1 MVDENISFP
10 QADSDLNAVDQHSYS
25 EGVPHEVFIPE
36 NPGLP
41 VDSLGRSLLEASQSK
56 RNVATSLIRMAAAW
70 AEDKNTLAAKAEKE
84 ATDAKEEAMRLREEN
99 TQLLTQ
105 NATLIAR
112 SEAKHINKPL
122 VAIAHFA
129 TPTIATIG
137 LDEIKD
143 THWGVG
149 LTLLVLAIFMGVC
162 LYTSVY
168 REAK

>member
-1 MVDENISFP
+1 
-10 QADSDLNAVDQHSYS
+10 
-25 EGVPHEVFIPE
+25 
-36 NPGLP
+36 
-41 VDSLGRSLLEASQSK
+41 
-56 RNVATSLIRMAAAW
+56 
-70 AEDKNTLAAKAEKE
+70 
-84 ATDAKEEAMRLREEN
+84 MRLREEN